1 MVCNHEKSFK
11 GDIILPT
18 LPAKIPWECI
28 KCGAKGYDIE
38 RSPSKYRKDSKG
50 TKNMTI

>member
-38 RSPSKYRKDSKG
+38 RAPQSIEKIQKELK
-50 TKNMTI
+50 I